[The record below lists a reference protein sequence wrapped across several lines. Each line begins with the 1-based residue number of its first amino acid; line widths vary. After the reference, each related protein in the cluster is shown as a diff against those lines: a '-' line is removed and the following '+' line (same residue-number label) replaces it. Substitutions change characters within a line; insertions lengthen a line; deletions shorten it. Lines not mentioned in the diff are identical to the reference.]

1 MAFKRTKSGIAN
13 QNLFHNVDFVV
24 FVEGGSKSFTKKEIE
39 NDNYNQESDDI
50 IFWER
55 IFKKYKTSVS
65 LKFKAVGSK
74 STALKIAEDI
84 YNNNISSAYV
94 AMDKEFD
101 DVLGKEFDSKNI
113 LYTYGYSWENDTLS
127 KELLKDL
134 MDDLTAKSVKE
145 SLVYEPY
152 DNFIKELKL
161 SVYADAYQF
170 SKSDSFFPRKGHM
183 RCVNCS
189 LKKEPKLKKEEI
201 ESLLTQKKLNK
212 STLYSF
218 GNRNS
223 IDTEKHCYGHLLG
236 DFCWHLI
243 SYLLKTVYKL
253 KPVDKAVINRLI
265 LNRFIDYLKLETD
278 KYYKQ
283 QFTK

>member
-1 MAFKRTKSGIAN
+1 MAFKRTKYGIAN

-24 FVEGGSKSFTKKEIE
+24 FVEGGSKSFSKEEVE
-39 NDNYNQESDDI
+39 NDNYNNESDDV

-55 IFKKYKTSVS
+55 IFRKYKTNVS

-84 YNNNISSAYV
+84 AVNNISTAYV

-101 DVLGKEFDSKNI
+101 DILGKEIDSNKI
-113 LYTYGYSWENDTLS
+113 LYTYGYSWENDALS
-127 KELLKDL
+127 KELLKEL
-134 MDDLTAKSVKE
+134 LEDLTAKSVEK
-145 SLVYEPY
+145 SLIFDPYEK
-152 DNFIKELKL
+152 FIKELKL
-161 SVYADAYQF
+161 SVYADGYQF
-170 SKSDSFFPRKGHM
+170 SKSDSFFPRQGYL
-183 RCVNCS
+183 RCVKCD
-189 LKKEPKLKKEEI
+189 LKSEPKLKKDEI
-201 ESLLTQKKLNK
+201 DLLLNQKNLNK

-223 IDTEKHCYGHLLG
+223 IVTEKYCYGHLLA

-253 KPVDKAVINRLI
+253 KPVDKRIINRLI
-265 LNRFIDYLKLETD
+265 LN
-278 KYYKQ
+278 KYINFLSPDLDNYYRRQ
-283 QFTK
+283 LA

>member
-24 FVEGGSKSFTKKEIE
+24 FVEGGSKSFTKEEVE
-39 NDNYNQESDDI
+39 NDNYNNESDDI

-55 IFKKYKTSVS
+55 IFKKYKTNVS

-74 STALKIAEDI
+74 STVLKIAEDI
-84 YNNNISSAYV
+84 AVNNISTAYV

-101 DVLGKEFDSKNI
+101 DILGKQIDSNKI
-113 LYTYGYSWENDTLS
+113 LYTYGYSWENDALS
-127 KELLKDL
+127 KELLKEL
-134 MDDLTAKSVKE
+134 LEDLTAKSVE
-145 SLVYEPY
+145 DSLIFDPYEK
-152 DNFIKELKL
+152 FIKELKL
-161 SVYADAYQF
+161 SVYADGYQF
-170 SKSDSFFPRKGHM
+170 SKSDSFFPRQGYL
-183 RCVNCS
+183 RCVNCD
-189 LKKEPKLKKEEI
+189 LKNEPKLKKDEI
-201 ESLLTQKKLNK
+201 DSLITQNDLNK

-223 IDTEKHCYGHLLG
+223 IDTEKYCYGHLLA

-253 KPVDKAVINRLI
+253 KPVNKKVINRLI
-265 LNRFIDYLKLETD
+265 LNKFIDNFDQNKD
-278 KYYKQ
+278 DFYKK
-283 QFTK
+283 QFA

>member
-24 FVEGGSKSFTKKEIE
+24 FVEGGSKSFTKEEVE
-39 NDNYNQESDDI
+39 NDNYNNESDDI

-55 IFKKYKTSVS
+55 IFKKYKTNVS

-84 YNNNISSAYV
+84 AVNNISTAYV

-101 DVLGKEFDSKNI
+101 DILGKEIDSNKI
-113 LYTYGYSWENDTLS
+113 LYTYGYSWENDALS
-127 KELLKDL
+127 KELLKEL
-134 MDDLTAKSVKE
+134 LEDLTAKSVE
-145 SLVYEPY
+145 DSLIFEPY
-152 DNFIKELKL
+152 EKFTKELKL
-161 SVYADAYQF
+161 SVYADGYQF
-170 SKSDSFFPRKGHM
+170 SKYDSFFPRQGHM
-183 RCVNCS
+183 RCINCD
-189 LKKEPKLKKEEI
+189 LKKEPKLKKDEI
-201 ESLLTQKKLNK
+201 DSLLNQNNLNK

-223 IDTEKHCYGHLLG
+223 IGTEKYCYGHLLA

-243 SYLLKTVYKL
+243 SYLLKKVYKL

-265 LNRFIDYLKLETD
+265 LNRFIDYLNPEKD

-283 QFTK
+283 QFT

>member
-24 FVEGGSKSFTKKEIE
+24 FVEGGSKNYSKEE
-39 NDNYNQESDDI
+39 VDNNDYNKESDDI

-55 IFKKYKTSVS
+55 IFKKYKTDVS

-74 STALKIAEDI
+74 STAIKIAEDI
-84 YNNNISSAYV
+84 VNNGISTAYV

-101 DVLGKEFDSKNI
+101 DVLGKEFDSKNV

-134 MDDLTAKSVKE
+134 MDDLTAKSVKD
-145 SLVYEPY
+145 SLIYEPY
-152 DNFIKELKL
+152 EKFIKELKL
-161 SVYADAYQF
+161 SVYADGYQF
-170 SKSDSFFPRKGHM
+170 TKSDSFFPRKGHM
-183 RCVNCS
+183 RCVNCD
-189 LKKEPKLKKEEI
+189 LRKEPKLKKDEI
-201 ESLLTQKKLNK
+201 NSLLNQYKLKK

-223 IDTEKHCYGHLLG
+223 IDTEKYCYGHLLA

-243 SYLLKTVYKL
+243 SYLLKTVFKL
-253 KPVDKAVINRLI
+253 KPVGKGVINRLI
-265 LNRFIDYLKLETD
+265 LNRFIDYLNPEKD

-283 QFTK
+283 LFA